1 MLKVDLHLHTADDPQ
16 DAIPY
21 TTFELIDRA
30 AQLGYGALAITLHDR
45 QLESNAVTAYARARG
60 ITLIPGTERTICGK
74 HVLLLNFPALA
85 SERVASFSDL
95 AELRRRYPRALVI
108 APHPFYPARC
118 CLRRQMDRH
127 QDLFDAVEVNAFHTR
142 RVDPNRHAIAWAR
155 ERGKTIVANSDAHRL
170 SIFGASYS
178 LVEAEASADSI
189 CAAIK
194 AGRVEIHTRPLSLVD
209 AARYFTSLTLTFRRP
224 VPHATIG
231 GDAIYAGDAE
241 SRPVA

>member
-30 AQLGYGALAITLHDR
+30 TQLGYGALAITLHNR
-45 QLESNAVTAYARARG
+45 QLESNAVASYARARG
-60 ITLIPGTERTICGK
+60 IALIPGTERTICGK
-74 HVLLLNFPALA
+74 HVLLLNFPARA
-85 SERVASFSDL
+85 SERVASFDDL
-95 AELRRRYPRALVI
+95 AALRRQFPQGLVV

-118 CLRRQMDRH
+118 CLRRRMNQY

-142 RVDPNRHAIAWAR
+142 YFDPNGPAIEWAR
-155 ERGKTIVANSDAHRL
+155 QRGKTIVANSDAHRL

-178 LVEAEASADSI
+178 LVEGEPCADSI

-194 AGRVEIHTRPLSLVD
+194 AGRAEIRSQPLSLVE
-209 AARYFTSLTLTFRRP
+209 AARYFASLTLSFRRQ
-224 VPHATIG
+224 VPHG
-231 GDAIYAGDAE
+231 AINTEAE
-241 SRPVA
+241 SRSVV